1 MAAIQVYDKLSTELQ
16 PVGLMKVRDPETG
29 GERWINTSSKK
40 VRDRYRSWW
49 NDLQLSMNNIF
60 RQSGVDS
67 VSVSTESDYVKL
79 LLQLFKQ
86 RK

>member
-1 MAAIQVYDKLSTELQ
+1 MYDKLSTELQ

-29 GERWINTSSKK
+29 EERWINTSSKK
-40 VRDRYRSWW
+40 VRERYRSWW
-49 NDLQLSMNNIF
+49 NDTQVTMGNAF
-60 RQSGVDS
+60 RQSGIDS
-67 VSVSTESDYVKL
+67 VSVSTQSDYVKL